1 MMWAMYMSF
10 ITPVITSLVLAM
22 AAVPPGSGFTKRAFF
37 HGLAIPALYGLTI
50 LWFNI
55 APNALDGYLFFTCF
69 IVIFYAYLQ
78 VKRAIK
84 WFMRRRKGSSRSNSA
99 PKL

>member
-1 MMWAMYMSF
+1 MWAMYMSF
-10 ITPVITSLVLAM
+10 ITPIITALVLAM
-22 AAVPPGSGFTKRAFF
+22 AAVPAGSGFTKKIFF
-37 HGLAIPALYGLTI
+37 YGLSIPALYGLTI

-69 IVIFYAYLQ
+69 IVIFYFYLL

-84 WFMRRRKGSSRSNSA
+84 WLICRRKA
-99 PKL
+99 ME